1 MQRRSARLPFL
12 FSVMFFY
19 HIAAYMVHP
28 VTPSLIQA
36 LGLGDYMFGVMFAA
50 MSVCSFLFS
59 PFWGKINNYIS
70 SRTSLFLCCMGYAVG
85 QVFFRFARA
94 EWQFIAAR
102 LFAGVFCGGSLV
114 CFLTYIVNVSEP
126 EKRGRNLAIN
136 ATMLTVAGAFGYFI
150 GGMLGEIDI
159 YLPVDGQIALLVL
172 TGVAFRFGLADDRPA
187 KTAVPPTR
195 ELAAECNPFALF
207 AHAGQLLSP
216 QLIVLFL
223 CCTFA
228 CLGCT
233 AFDQSFNYYIRDQF
247 GLSSKYNGSIKAI
260 LGVISLVSNSTICIW
275 ILRKNQT
282 PKYLVRIFAVCAA
295 AMLGV
300 VLLTDFVPFVL
311 VNVLFFIFYYISQ
324 PLTQT
329 LVASLSGETN
339 SNTVMGLYNAVSSL
353 GNILGALISGFI
365 YGISP
370 RLPFIFGFA
379 AFAVSTLLAVVFY
392 RRSRSAAA

>member
-1 MQRRSARLPFL
+1 M
-12 FSVMFFY
+12 
-19 HIAAYMVHP
+19 
-28 VTPSLIQA
+28 
-36 LGLGDYMFGVMFAA
+36 
-50 MSVCSFLFS
+50 
-59 PFWGKINNYIS
+59 
-70 SRTSLFLCCMGYAVG
+70 
-85 QVFFRFARA
+85 
-94 EWQFIAAR
+94 
-102 LFAGVFCGGSLV
+102 
-114 CFLTYIVNVSEP
+114 
-126 EKRGRNLAIN
+126 
-136 ATMLTVAGAFGYFI
+136 
-150 GGMLGEIDI
+150 
-159 YLPVDGQIALLVL
+159 
-172 TGVAFRFGLADDRPA
+172 
-187 KTAVPPTR
+187 
-195 ELAAECNPFALF
+195 
-207 AHAGQLLSP
+207 
-216 QLIVLFL
+216 
-223 CCTFA
+223 
-228 CLGCT
+228 
-233 AFDQSFNYYIRDQF
+233 
-247 GLSSKYNGSIKAI
+247 
-260 LGVISLVSNSTICIW
+260 ISLVSNSTICIW

>member
-1 MQRRSARLPFL
+1 MRTQQVL
-12 FSVMFFY
+12 
-19 HIAAYMVHP
+19 
-28 VTPSLIQA
+28 
-36 LGLGDYMFGVMFAA
+36 
-50 MSVCSFLFS
+50 
-59 PFWGKINNYIS
+59 
-70 SRTSLFLCCMGYAVG
+70 SR
-85 QVFFRFARA
+85 
-94 EWQFIAAR
+94 
-102 LFAGVFCGGSLV
+102 
-114 CFLTYIVNVSEP
+114 
-126 EKRGRNLAIN
+126 
-136 ATMLTVAGAFGYFI
+136 
-150 GGMLGEIDI
+150 
-159 YLPVDGQIALLVL
+159 
-172 TGVAFRFGLADDRPA
+172 
-187 KTAVPPTR
+187 
-195 ELAAECNPFALF
+195 
-207 AHAGQLLSP
+207 
-216 QLIVLFL
+216 LIVLFL

-282 PKYLVRIFAVCAA
+282 PKYDDFAVCAA
-295 AMLGV
+295 AMQGV
-300 VLLTDFVPFVL
+300 VLLYSTDFVPFVL
-311 VNVLFFIFYYISQ
+311 VNVLFFISISQ

-329 LVASLSGETN
+329 LVASLNGETN

-353 GNILGALISGFI
+353 GNVLGALISGFI